1 MDFHRRAHCRGAAL
15 NISKKSRFGERVA
28 EPVTDDEV
36 IEHPDIQERQRFL
49 QAPRNELIRLAGLEH
64 PGRMVVRKDHRRGVV
79 PQRLPQH
86 LARMHAGAVDRAA
99 EELLEGDQPVAVV
112 EVQAAYLNMGD
123 RLRHSA
129 TQNARI

>member
-1 MDFHRRAHCRGAAL
+1 VHHRV
-15 NISKKSRFGERVA
+15 KQ
-28 EPVTDDEV
+28 
-36 IEHPDIQERQRFL
+36 IQVF
-49 QAPRNELIRLAGLEH
+49 
-64 PGRMVVRKDHRRGVV
+64 VRKDHRRGVV
-79 PQRLPQH
+79 QQRLPQH
-86 LARMHAGAVDRAA
+86 LARMDAGAVDRAA